1 MYHLLEEIRDFYNK
15 TLESGG
21 KRPGTAF
28 SFIRVRAPA
37 NACRLGL
44 MPVRPP
50 ARTTAVLFGPRAPAS
65 PRSRPRRA
73 IRGRPSSTRGGGRG
87 PCSLGGHPS
96 PPSLLAR
103 GSATRPRV
111 SRGCPPGA
119 VGVARWPPAGP
130 RSMGVR
136 DLFPR
141 LGRVPAREATS
152 GSNAPAPFARG
163 LGPASRSF
171 PRRVSATE
179 CTRRRCET
187 LPKPLGW
194 PPFWIWRRK
203 KSSHPSIRAPG
214 QKPTDRAARCGSKRY
229 WSE

>member
-1 MYHLLEEIRDFYNK
+1 
-15 TLESGG
+15 
-21 KRPGTAF
+21 
-28 SFIRVRAPA
+28 
-37 NACRLGL
+37 

-50 ARTTAVLFGPRAPAS
+50 VRTTAGLFGPRAPAS
-65 PRSRPRRA
+65 PRSRPQRA
-73 IRGRPSSTRGGGRG
+73 IRGRSSSTRGGGRG

-130 RSMGVR
+130 RSMSVR

-141 LGRVPAREATS
+141 LGRVL
-152 GSNAPAPFARG
+152 ARG
-163 LGPASRSF
+163 DVRQQCPRALRTWARTGLAKLSPTRLGNGMHPTTLRDA
-171 PRRVSATE
+171 A
-179 CTRRRCET
+179 ET
-187 LPKPLGW
+187 ARLAALLDLAQK
-194 PPFWIWRRK
+194 K
-203 KSSHPSIRAPG
+203 KSSHPSVRAPG
-214 QKPTDRAARCGSKRY
+214 QKPTDRGARFARARACGDHARVGSKRY